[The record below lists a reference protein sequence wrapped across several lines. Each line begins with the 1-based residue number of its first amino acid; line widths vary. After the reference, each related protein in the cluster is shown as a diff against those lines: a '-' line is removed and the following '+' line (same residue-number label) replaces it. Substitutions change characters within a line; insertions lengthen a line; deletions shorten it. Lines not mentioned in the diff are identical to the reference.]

1 MGDDDSRIDV
11 LVVLFLPQSIFIATA
26 HIQTKQMGK
35 YYLVETEN
43 LSQAYVARNLPE
55 SPRFL
60 ISPAAAFENQKQNKS
75 K

>member
-35 YYLVETEN
+35 YYLVEDEN
-43 LSQAYVARNLPE
+43 LLQA
-55 SPRFL
+55 
-60 ISPAAAFENQKQNKS
+60 
-75 K
+75 